1 MATKAVHIRID
12 AKQKKQLEE
21 LFAHIGLDIPTAVRI
36 FFRRVQITGE
46 IPFPLSV
53 EHGIDYYT
61 PDQLKKLDKL
71 AEEAWQEKNIAASFQ
86 LPKDSKKMSQWL
98 LQG

>member
-1 MATKAVHIRID
+1 MATKALHIRID
-12 AKQKKQLEE
+12 AKQKKHLEE

-53 EHGIDYYT
+53 EYGIDYYT
-61 PDQLKKLDKL
+61 PEQLAKLDKL
-71 AEEAWQEKNIAASFQ
+71 AEHAWDKKNIARSFKM
-86 LPKDSKKMSQWL
+86 PEEKEAMSQWL
-98 LQG
+98 RQA